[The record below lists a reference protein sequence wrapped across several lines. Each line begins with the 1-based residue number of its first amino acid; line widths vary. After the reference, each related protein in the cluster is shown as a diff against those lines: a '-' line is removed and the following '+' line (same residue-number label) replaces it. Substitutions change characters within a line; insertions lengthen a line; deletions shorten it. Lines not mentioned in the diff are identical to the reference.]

1 MSRGFAVYDFDKN
14 TPERSAKKVVDIVLE
29 WLSEPSAATRPIFM
43 FVHFMDVHM
52 PYVSDSSV
60 SGMFTDGYKETLG
73 SNRKR
78 LQAVRGGIAR
88 GDEVLRGLYTASYDE
103 GIAYVDQQV
112 GRLFE
117 SMEKI
122 GLWDDTLIIVTADHG
137 EALFEH
143 GRWEHGASV
152 LEEVVRVPLIVRGP
166 GIKPGRSEIP
176 ASLVDLVPTI
186 LEAVE
191 IDSSS
196 DFFGNS
202 LWTSMTMGRVL
213 EERDIIVEGTLY
225 GAEQRAIIRWPYK
238 AIH

>member
-1 MSRGFAVYDFDKN
+1 
-14 TPERSAKKVVDIVLE
+14 
-29 WLSEPSAATRPIFM
+29 
-43 FVHFMDVHM
+43 
-52 PYVSDSSV
+52 
-60 SGMFTDGYKETLG
+60 
-73 SNRKR
+73 
-78 LQAVRGGIAR
+78 
-88 GDEVLRGLYTASYDE
+88 
-103 GIAYVDQQV
+103 
-112 GRLFE
+112 
-117 SMEKI
+117 MEKI

-152 LEEVVRVPLIVRGP
+152 LEEVARVPLIVRGP

-225 GAEQRAIIRWPYK
+225 GAEQRAIIRWPYQ
-238 AIH
+238 AIHQVAGDKKLLFDLEADPYERVDLSTSYPAQRDQMMESLRDALVVAVGERSVSSGVELHPALMKNLRALGYIR